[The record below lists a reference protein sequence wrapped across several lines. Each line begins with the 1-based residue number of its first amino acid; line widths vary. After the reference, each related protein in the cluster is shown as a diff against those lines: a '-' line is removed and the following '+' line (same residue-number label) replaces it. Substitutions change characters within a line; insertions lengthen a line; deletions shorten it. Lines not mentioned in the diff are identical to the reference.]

1 MNQEGK
7 LLMEKRVRNEHNVV
21 LYVCTPAFLQH
32 SRVQAKKYPDGRR
45 DMAGDTRIKTIVPVR
60 ENNLP
65 YHCTQILK
73 RQLESREREER

>member
-1 MNQEGK
+1 
-7 LLMEKRVRNEHNVV
+7 MEERVRNENSVV

-32 SRVQAKKYPDGRR
+32 SRVQAKKYPDEHR
-45 DMAGDTRIKTIVPVR
+45 DMTGDTRIRTIVPVR

-65 YHCTQILK
+65 CHCTQILQ